1 MTQLA
6 QYRAALDGGGDPA
19 VIGVW
24 ISETQA
30 KKLAADARLRT
41 CLGNLP
47 NLVPGRMSKEEITAI
62 VNAIT
67 ELMTALRYA
76 TPADKAEIYAGLRL
90 RLTYNP
96 GPRTVT
102 ACADIGQTCT
112 KGSCPRGDLNTQT
125 REFSLVRGKSWN

>member
-1 MTQLA
+1 MAEPSPEAAALREEIAQYDRQLA

-19 VIGVW
+19 VIGTW

-30 KKLAADARLRT
+30 KKLAADARLRA
-41 CLGNLP
+41 CSGNLP
-47 NLVPGRMSKEEITAI
+47 QLPPGRMSKQEITAI

-67 ELMTALRYA
+67 DLMTALRYA
-76 TPADKAEIYAGLRL
+76 TPADKAEIYAGLNL

-102 ACADIGQTCT
+102 ARAEVG
-112 KGSCPRGDLNTQT
+112 
-125 REFSLVRGKSWN
+125 